1 MSAQKLNHFTRVLLA
16 IFAILATQISYGQD
30 VSIYGGDSNGKKC
43 NIKNKT
49 QELTCCK
56 QMVFVI
62 DDSGVL
68 DEDPIWVWW
77 WEWWARKF
85 SWLVVFYNL

>member
-1 MSAQKLNHFTRVLLA
+1 MSDLILNHFTRMLFA
-16 IFAILATQISYGQD
+16 IFAIKILSLNGQD
-30 VSIYGGDSNGKKC
+30 VSIYGNNSEGKKC

-68 DEDPIWVWW
+68 EEDPIWVWY
-77 WEWWARKF
+77 WERSAGIF
-85 SWLVVFYNL
+85 SGLIFFYSAC